1 MKTKQNLQVAPISS
15 LRSAIALLSELD
27 IDAKPTSQIV
37 ESLNIVVNSQ
47 DIAHMNRKGLLNGLR
62 YVVQNIDSL
71 SVISEDGNE
80 KAENTVY

>member
-1 MKTKQNLQVAPISS
+1 MKTEQSLQVAPISS

-27 IDAKPTSQIV
+27 IDAKPIFQII

-71 SVISEDGNE
+71 SVIQKDV
-80 KAENTVY
+80 K

>member
-1 MKTKQNLQVAPISS
+1 MHTEQNLQVAHISS

-27 IDAKPTSQIV
+27 TNSKPISQIV

-62 YVVQNIDSL
+62 YVVQNMDSL
-71 SVISEDGNE
+71 SVVQEDA
-80 KAENTVY
+80 K

>member
-1 MKTKQNLQVAPISS
+1 MNTEQNLQAAPISS

-27 IDAKPTSQIV
+27 VDAKPISRII

-47 DIAHMNRKGLLNGLR
+47 DIAHMSRKGLLNGLR

-71 SVISEDGNE
+71 SVISEDNDE

>member
-1 MKTKQNLQVAPISS
+1 MKIEQSLQVAPISS

-27 IDAKPTSQIV
+27 IDAKPISQIV

-71 SVISEDGNE
+71 SVIQEDV
-80 KAENTVY
+80 K

>member
-1 MKTKQNLQVAPISS
+1 MHTEQNSQVAHISS

-27 IDAKPTSQIV
+27 TNSKPIPQIV
-37 ESLNIVVNSQ
+37 ESLNIVVNSH

-71 SVISEDGNE
+71 SVIQEDV
-80 KAENTVY
+80 K